1 MERTFSGEWK
11 FLRKTVYEI
20 GSENAIRASIE
31 LAAFLRLL
39 DDAENITGFLK
50 LNPDRNRGVTDF
62 GRVFKQDGSEAPL
75 YFRQM
80 TNKIVH
86 AKDWQWDL
94 HLPEW
99 PKLICV
105 SDEPKRWTKAEI
117 EIQSLA
123 ALVGRWFTGNR

>member
-1 MERTFSGEWK
+1 MERTFSGKWK

-20 GSENAIRASIE
+20 GSENAIRACIE

-39 DDAENITGFLK
+39 DDAENISGFLK
-50 LNPDRNRGVTDF
+50 LNPDRNRGVTDL
-62 GRVFKQDGSEAPL
+62 GRVFRQDGSEAPL

-86 AKDWQWDL
+86 TKDL

-123 ALVGRWFTGNR
+123 ALVGRWFTR